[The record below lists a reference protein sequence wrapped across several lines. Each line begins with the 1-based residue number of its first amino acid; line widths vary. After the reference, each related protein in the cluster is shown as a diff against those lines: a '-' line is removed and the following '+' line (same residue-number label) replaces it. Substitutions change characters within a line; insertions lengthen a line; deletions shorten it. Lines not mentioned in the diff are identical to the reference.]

1 MNAEPTKDT
10 RAEEHDAKVSS
21 SSAPESDGYDA
32 LRMALRRLRQLK
44 MSPAAERLRELRRK
58 DASRA

>member
-21 SSAPESDGYDA
+21 SPAPESDGYDA

-44 MSPAAERLRELRRK
+44 MSPAAERLRELRRNERP
-58 DASRA
+58 RA